1 MFRYD
6 NLAELFAVITTLQN
20 LQKAY
25 IKDSVDGK
33 KYTVACSRLLGQY
46 QAAFK
51 QVQGEFRTVEE
62 FMKKYKMDC
71 PAAFECIKEGHPLT
85 IKDDKGNVGKCI
97 ADSVHLFI
105 TILDKLRLEIKATDD
120 LQPDLKELYETLNRL
135 NLLPSDFEGKKK
147 VRSWLD
153 QFESMQA
160 SDELSPSQVRQM
172 LFDIESSY
180 NDFTRVLNS

>member
-1 MFRYD
+1 
-6 NLAELFAVITTLQN
+6 
-20 LQKAY
+20 
-25 IKDSVDGK
+25 
-33 KYTVACSRLLGQY
+33 
-46 QAAFK
+46 
-51 QVQGEFRTVEE
+51 
-62 FMKKYKMDC
+62 MKKYKMDC

-97 ADSVHLFI
+97 ADSVH
-105 TILDKLRLEIKATDD
+105 
-120 LQPDLKELYETLNRL
+120 ELYETLNRL
-135 NLLPSDFEGKKK
+135 NLLPPDFEGKRK

>member
-1 MFRYD
+1 TKGLHKGQCRWEKVNFR
-6 NLAELFAVITTLQN
+6 QN
-20 LQKAY
+20 LP
-25 IKDSVDGK
+25 SLR
-33 KYTVACSRLLGQY
+33 YTVACSRLLGQY

-120 LQPDLKELYETLNRL
+120 VSK
-135 NLLPSDFEGKKK
+135 PSVTYVSSLISFLCLTDVIGF
-147 VRSWLD
+147 VRSLD